1 VSLLA
6 RFQQA
11 AASAVADPASPAL
24 SDRDAPPRSGRIHFV
39 GIGGIGMSGIAEVL
53 LTLGYEISGS
63 DQRRGEATER
73 LARQGAKIFIGH
85 DAAHIDANVEVVV
98 VSSAVNESNPEVHAA
113 RAHLVP
119 VIPRAEMLAELMRV
133 KCGVAVGGAHGK
145 TSTTSLAAAVLGQG
159 GFDPTVVIGGRVKAL
174 GGSNARLGASHVMVA
189 EADESDGSF
198 LLLRPTVTVL
208 TNIDREHIEHYGT
221 MEHLVEAYVTF
232 ANGVP
237 FYGRSILCVDCD
249 AVRAILPR
257 LKKRHTTYGTA
268 VDADVRATNIEVHG
282 LESSF
287 DLVVRG
293 QQTARVRLPM
303 PGRHAV
309 LNSLAAIAVGLEFA
323 VTPDAIVQGLAE
335 FEGIERRFDHKGDA
349 AGITVIDDYGHHP
362 TEIRA
367 TLEAAR
373 SGYGRRVVAVFQP
386 HRYSRL
392 QDLFRE
398 FSEAFTDADEVVVTD
413 VYAAG
418 EAPVEGIDGPS
429 FCRAL
434 AASHPGKVSYVAAGD
449 DLASIVCERLV
460 TGDLVL
466 TLGAGDITALGP
478 QILNCLAER

>member
-1 VSLLA
+1 MSLLA

-53 LTLGYEISGS
+53 LTLGYQISGS

-85 DAAHIDANVEVVV
+85 DAAHIDARVEVVV
-98 VSSAVNESNPEVHAA
+98 ISSAVNESNPEVQAA
-113 RAHLVP
+113 REHLVP

-145 TSTTSLAAAVLGQG
+145 TSTTSLTAAVLGQG

-198 LLLRPTVTVL
+198 LLLRPTVSVL
-208 TNIDREHIEHYGT
+208 TNIDREHISHYGT
-221 MEHLVEAYVTF
+221 MEHLVEAYISF

-257 LKKRHTTYGTA
+257 LKKRHTTYGVA
-268 VDADVRATNIEVHG
+268 SDADVRAVDISVDG
-282 LESSF
+282 LCSSF

-293 QQTARVRLPM
+293 EFLARVGLPM
-303 PGRHAV
+303 PGLHAV

-323 VTPDAIVQGLAE
+323 VTPDAIVKGLAD
-335 FEGIERRFDHKGDA
+335 FGGIERRFDHKGDA
-349 AGITVIDDYGHHP
+349 AGVTVIDDYGHHP

-373 SGYGRRVVAVFQP
+373 SGYGRRIVAVFQP

-398 FSEAFTDADEVVVTD
+398 FSECFSDADEVVVTD

-418 EAPVEGIDGPS
+418 EASIEGVDGPS
-429 FCRAL
+429 FTEALRAR
-434 AASHPGKVSYVAAGD
+434 HPGVISYLAAGD
-449 DLASIVCERLV
+449 DLAARVAARLGE
-460 TGDLVL
+460 GDLVL

-478 QILNCLAER
+478 QILDCLGQR